1 MDSSSSSSHR
11 KKEVKVYIVTLSEY
25 AERLTKL
32 EKLRHDF
39 STIGVETQL
48 FNGVNGKDITL
59 QPTSIEHVKTVHY
72 DKNEDAHTHVYTYDA
87 SIRVNKEKMSKG
99 EFGCALSHLK
109 LLKQLIAEGPD
120 VNYYLILED
129 DVQLL
134 KPIEAVIELLQ
145 NIPADADMCHLA
157 KSEYYPFTKTKQINS
172 CFYECIKRTYFNR
185 TTAYIMSKKG
195 AEKVL
200 AYSNNHINIPIDDL
214 YNTIYRMTDFR
225 FYIPGSYFFKEQE
238 NVQSCIVN
246 INKQTQ

>member
-11 KKEVKVYIVTLSEY
+11 EKEVKVCIVTLPEY
-25 AERLTKL
+25 TERLTKL

-39 STIGVETQL
+39 STIGFETTL

-59 QPTSIEHVKTVHY
+59 QPTLIEHVKTVHY
-72 DKNEDAHTHVYTYDA
+72 AKDEDTHTYTYDA
-87 SIRVNKEKMSKG
+87 SIRINKKEMSKG

-109 LLKQLIAEGPD
+109 LLKQLVAEGPD

-134 KPIEAVIELLQ
+134 KPIEAVLELLQ
-145 NIPADADMCHLA
+145 HIPADADMCHLA

-172 CFYECIKRTYFNR
+172 CFYESIKHTYFNR

-200 AYSNNHINIPIDDL
+200 AYSNNHIDIPIDDL
-214 YNTIYRMTDFR
+214 YNTIYRKTDFR

-238 NVQSCIVN
+238 NVKSCIVE
-246 INKQTQ
+246 INK